1 LDLRRAAAGD
11 SALTQRALAIDDRQ
25 VTSGPAAATSLLD
38 GRLPYGP
45 LLSRLLRP
53 TQRGFL
59 AVNGLLVAPALR
71 LGLGRLLGNPM
82 TGHLMVL
89 RTRGRVTARIREA
102 PLGYVIRD
110 GAVWCV
116 AGYGRSTPWYRNLLA
131 NPSVEVVLPGRT
143 VQGLA
148 TPVEDQRAW
157 AAAFRDL
164 IGSFGVL
171 GRLVVGGI
179 DGLTDEQLRA
189 RFEALPIV
197 RIDPVAPAG
206 RIRPGIW
213 DRGPVGAAV
222 IAGWATLAGAIFLAA
237 TRRRRTA

>member
-1 LDLRRAAAGD
+1 
-11 SALTQRALAIDDRQ
+11 
-25 VTSGPAAATSLLD
+25 VTSAPAAAASLLD

-53 TQRGFL
+53 IQRGFL

-71 LGLGRLLGNPM
+71 LGLGRLLGNPL

-89 RTRGRVTARIREA
+89 RTRGRATGRIREA

-116 AGYGRSTPWYRNLLA
+116 AGYGRSTPWYRNLVA
-131 NPSVEVVLPGRT
+131 DPSVEVLLPGRK
-143 VQGLA
+143 VRGVA
-148 TPVEDQRAW
+148 RPVEDQEAW

-171 GRLVVGGI
+171 GRLVVGRI

-189 RFEALPIV
+189 RFETLPIV
-197 RIDPVAPAG
+197 RIDPLASAG
-206 RIRPGIW
+206 RIRPGMW
-213 DRGPVGAAV
+213 DRGPAGAAV
-222 IAGWATLAGAIFLAA
+222 IAAWVTLAGALLFAA
-237 TRRRRTA
+237 TRRRRPA

>member
-11 SALTQRALAIDDRQ
+11 SALTQRAIAIDDRQ
-25 VTSGPAAATSLLD
+25 VTSAPAAATSLLD

-45 LLSRLLRP
+45 LLSQLLRP
-53 TQRGFL
+53 IQRVFL

-71 LGLGRLLGNPM
+71 LGLGRLLGNPL

-89 RTRGRVTARIREA
+89 RTRGRVTGRIREA

-131 NPSVEVVLPGRT
+131 DSLVEVVLPGRT
-143 VQGLA
+143 IQGLA
-148 TPVEDQRAW
+148 TPVEDQLAW
-157 AAAFRDL
+157 AAAFREL
-164 IGSFGVL
+164 IDSFGLL
-171 GRLVVGGI
+171 GRLVVGRI

-189 RFEALPIV
+189 RFGTLPIV
-197 RIDPVAPAG
+197 RIDPVAPADE
-206 RIRPGIW
+206 IRPGIW
-213 DRGPVGAAV
+213 DRGPVGVAV
-222 IAGWATLAGAIFLAA
+222 IAAWFALAGGLLFAA
-237 TRRRRTA
+237 TRRRRPA

>member
-1 LDLRRAAAGD
+1 MIRP
-11 SALTQRALAIDDRQ
+11 
-25 VTSGPAAATSLLD
+25 VTSAPVAARSLQD
-38 GRLPYGP
+38 GDLPYGP

-53 TQRGFL
+53 IQRGFL

-89 RTRGRVTARIREA
+89 RTRGRVTGRIREA

-131 NPSVEVVLPGRT
+131 DPSVEVVLPGRT
-143 VQGLA
+143 VRGVA
-148 TPVEDQRAW
+148 TPVEDQGAW

-171 GRLVVGGI
+171 GRLVVGRI

-189 RFEALPIV
+189 RYETLPIV
-197 RIDPVAPAG
+197 RIDPLAAAG
-206 RIRPGIW
+206 GLRSGIW

-222 IAGWATLAGAIFLAA
+222 IAGWVTLAGALLIAA
-237 TRRRRTA
+237 IRRRRSA